1 MTACVGSGCSG
12 SGSGGSAR
20 FCSNIRSDMFLG
32 IWISNLT
39 DWGGWRSRIGVVI
52 LEECIGVLDCVIRG
66 IQNICVRCCDHIW
79 LTLLRTVKESAEY
92 GAWITYGTQ
101 RVK

>member
-1 MTACVGSGCSG
+1 
-12 SGSGGSAR
+12 
-20 FCSNIRSDMFLG
+20 MFSSIG
-32 IWISNLT
+32 RRKLT

-79 LTLLRTVKESAEY
+79 LTLLHTVKESAEY

-101 RVK
+101 RAK